1 MASSSPFEIR
11 EHTFQ
16 GQHIREYP
24 GALANQEDAVWLHAK
39 SYTPREVAS
48 GEVKGQLTIVGLH
61 ANGFH
66 KEIYEPFLEYLYNFL
81 KTKHGL
87 VVGSIWFADQFNQGQ
102 SAVINDG
109 VLGNDAHWW
118 DHSRDILQMINTFR
132 SQMRRPIVAVGHSMG
147 GTQAVAASFYHPR
160 IFEALVLMD
169 PPMTMKYAPTLPQML
184 QFNMKKPEKFRSHE
198 EASEFVQ
205 KSPFFKGW
213 NKAVVQ
219 RYIKTAFHDGP
230 TVLNPEPETVKLKTH
245 PHAEARTLRYTHP
258 DVHKDSP
265 LTGPLYMPH
274 TRQAYSFLGSLRPP
288 VQFVLGKGSQ
298 ICPKDEIEHRTKFRG
313 TLPGGS
319 GGIEAG
325 NVESVIVKGGHFL
338 PMTNPEGAAETV
350 AKFLARRIEAWR
362 KAEAA
367 FMEKWSSQSIAEKQ
381 RLQPEEEKAYTAPFK
396 PWNNPFALPD
406 GGRSK
411 L

>member
-1 MASSSPFEIR
+1 MPVHVFFTVLIR
-11 EHTFQ
+11 
-16 GQHIREYP
+16 I
-24 GALANQEDAVWLHAK
+24 N
-39 SYTPREVAS
+39 S
-48 GEVKGQLTIVGLH
+48 
-61 ANGFH
+61 H
-66 KEIYEPFLEYLYNFL
+66 KEIYEPFFEYVYHFL

-102 SAVINDG
+102 SAVINDD

-132 SQMRRPIVAVGHSMG
+132 TEMRRPIVAVGHSMG
-147 GTQAVAASFYHPR
+147 GTQAVAASFFHPR

-184 QFNMKKPEKFRSHE
+184 QFNMRKPEKFRSHQ
-198 EASEFVQ
+198 EASKFVQ

-213 NKAVVQ
+213 DKAVVQ
-219 RYIKTAFHDGP
+219 RYIETAFHDGP
-230 TVLNPEPETVKLKTH
+230 TVLNPEPESVKLKTH
-245 PHAEARTLRYTHP
+245 PHAEARTLVRANVKHAWVVGDMTDDQRYTHP

-274 TRQAYSFLGSLRPP
+274 TRQAYGFLGSLRPP

-298 ICPKDEIEHRTKFRG
+298 ICPKEEIEHRVRFTG
-313 TLPGGS
+313 TLSGGS
-319 GGIEAG
+319 GGIDAG
-325 NVESVIVKGGHFL
+325 NVESVTVKGGHFL
-338 PMTNPEGAAETV
+338 PMTNPQGAAEEV
-350 AKFLARRIEAWR
+350 AGFLARRIEAWR

-367 FMEKWSSQSIAEKQ
+367 FMERWSSQSNAEKQ
-381 RLQPEEEKAYTAPFK
+381 RLQPEEEKAYTGPFK
-396 PWNNPFALPD
+396 PWSNPFALPD